1 MNRDDLR
8 KYEQMWLDD
17 IRSDEKGLPTSSRL
31 HDYAVGVVYDA
42 LQAGGDVRIQTEAG
56 VSANLLRDDVAT
68 VLMGHT
74 VEIGVGEGTKIYEAD
89 IALTDT
95 TGRAIRIVE
104 ICGWGMPIK
113 PADFMARMNRS
124 GIEVVKSRELQS
136 ASDVADLV
144 FSADGPPNF
153 SGVQVPSWVEEEYG
167 YGSSLSQKRYDNQVV
182 ELIRS
187 ILYCHPSLRQ
197 QLRHLL
203 DHLDSLESL
212 APLTPDNP
220 KREELD
226 LAHRANSLERLVGQG
241 KDAEPRGA
249 LPDWAEDLHSG
260 ETYQAIRWQNVV

>member
-1 MNRDDLR
+1 MNKEDLR
-8 KYEQMWLDD
+8 KREQMWLDVVQTND
-17 IRSDEKGLPTSSRL
+17 AGNPTSSRL
-31 HDYAVGVVYDA
+31 HDYAVGVIYDA
-42 LQAGGDVRIQTEAG
+42 LQTGGDVRIQTEAG

-104 ICGWGMPIK
+104 VCGWGMPIK

-136 ASDVADLV
+136 ASDVAGLV